1 MSDRIFIN
9 GLSLHA
15 YHGVMPYEA
24 KVGQT
29 FTIDLELEID
39 LSDAARSDK
48 VVDTV
53 SYDKVVDCAS
63 KAFCAQRC
71 QLIEAAAGQVAD
83 AVLARVSA
91 RAPDQGDDP
100 QAARADRRDLQ
111 RRRRHA
117 GARAWRWQIMTEA
130 LAGAR
135 RQCRRQPRHP
145 RPRGGAA
152 VRRQ

>member
-1 MSDRIFIN
+1 MSDRIFIK

-39 LSDAARSDK
+39 LSAAARSDK

-63 KAFCAQRC
+63 EAFCAQRY
-71 QLIEAAAGQVAD
+71 QLIEAAAGKVAD
-83 AVLARVSA
+83 AVLAAFPRVQ
-91 RAPDQGDDP
+91 PDRSDDP
-100 QAARADRRDLQ
+100 QAARADRGHLQ
-111 RRRRHA
+111 RCRRHA
-117 GARAWRWQIMTEA
+117 GARAARFQIMTEA
-130 LAGAR
+130 CWRSAAMSATAAPFSTAR
-135 RQCRRQPRHP
+135 
-145 RPRGGAA
+145 
-152 VRRQ
+152 